1 MDAKSFP
8 RIPVGYGFRDNLNF
22 WYTQGNK
29 PFAFRIPESKGT
41 SVNTVLYAAKRY
53 DLSVEWMP
61 EAAEKIVAVPR
72 IFLKRVIAGVV
83 DAAKKEG
90 FTTIT
95 LEFMDK
101 VRDKRNIEKET

>member
-22 WYTQGNK
+22 WFTQGKK
-29 PFAFRIPESKGT
+29 PFAYRIPESKGT
-41 SVNTVLYAAKRY
+41 SANTVLYAAKRH
-53 DLSVEWMP
+53 DPSIEWTV

-90 FTTIT
+90 IMTIT
-95 LEFMDK
+95 PEFMDK
-101 VRDKRNIEKET
+101 VRDKRNKEKGT